1 MTAGSNV
8 NNVDGHR
15 FYTKIAPSSTGWLFG
30 FLHTF
35 LGFHELEV
43 GQLSACVISLYP
55 KTINAISTKLALHNK
70 AAHEYAADATK
81 SQTID
86 GD

>member
-1 MTAGSNV
+1 MNLRPANYRRV
-8 NNVDGHR
+8 V
-15 FYTKIAPSSTGWLFG
+15 YLF
-30 FLHTF
+30 LA
-35 LGFHELEV
+35 
-43 GQLSACVISLYP
+43 QA
-55 KTINAISTKLALHNK
+55 INAISAKVALHNK

>member
-1 MTAGSNV
+1 MV
-8 NNVDGHR
+8 NAFIR
-15 FYTKIAPSSTGWLFG
+15 RSASWLFG
-30 FLHTF
+30 FLLTF
-35 LGFHELEV
+35 LGFHELEPANYRRV
-43 GQLSACVISLYP
+43 VYLFLAQA
-55 KTINAISTKLALHNK
+55 INAISAELALHNK